1 MYMNKTFKNNT
12 EEHSLIQDVTYVDWD
27 EKKKR
32 NLGSRNILVMVEFL
46 TKLIIDTKISPE
58 NLQNI
63 K

>member
-1 MYMNKTFKNNT
+1 MW
-12 EEHSLIQDVTYVDWD
+12 IWD

-46 TKLIIDTKISPE
+46 TKLIIDIKISPE